1 MASFNPIRTR
11 GLKVRGTVRLTAV
24 QGAVQGF
31 ELGSSSSGLAYGLAQ
46 ALAWG
51 QAHSLHLGY
60 SDAIPDIPVF
70 ATGELKADGS
80 LVDIS
85 RLQSKV
91 HHACDFAKAQGWGS
105 DTPESPAFYILA
117 PEGSLEAASSSVEW
131 SVLTQRVVSLGGQIV
146 GVTHL
151 REALRLLLGER
162 FDGGKHSSHHQGFL
176 GLEPISYENQSHF
189 MGREMLVK
197 QMQSYC
203 RLARDEGQV
212 FCVQGPSGSGKSS
225 AVMAGLLPALEK
237 ESQGQ
242 LAYRH
247 TVVRPGGFDSVD
259 ALLLALL
266 GTLTKDEQ
274 QVAQWLPLTETPKA
288 FAKAVGEYLCQ
299 SVAEEAP
306 TPLWVIDQYEE
317 LFTQPLIPRSE
328 AHQLFA
334 CLSALAKERCI
345 LIVMVLR
352 REYYDEL
359 EGPYHITF
367 PLKTYIPPTELSDIV
382 GSQVDYHELSLQSE
396 LKSDTQ
402 DQRPHLLKRMID
414 DAAGKP
420 LTTVALMLKLM
431 YEQMKAENPTGDMMT
446 HAHYESLGGIDGV
459 MAKQVALA
467 IESGTEG
474 LNEVEQERALHGFF
488 EAFVGIDEDK
498 LPVARVLP
506 KAHLSHYSDQV
517 QALIRAFMDKGLVV
531 DANTGSTRRLKLAH
545 DSLLGST
552 VHEGESRASWPD
564 LETWFHRHEAYLT
577 WLGQISL
584 PYSLWLSREGEVMT
598 PEMPISEAM
607 LESGDIFIG
616 KDTIASMVL
625 KQYLEQCRAYY
636 SREVYCAFLDER
648 WCVPHPVIEL
658 SEAQRQGRMSHY
670 KLTYHGEQLKVLTHC
685 HSSGALK
692 ADKERSNAAKWVYD
706 YAMKNDERQLHEI
719 TEYDERGQLL
729 RTIEVKFTEERNRAR
744 LSFKAATTSGKQ
756 FATDSYAKAGQG
768 LLFELDDDR
777 KLRARSQ
784 ITQEQLVVD
793 ASGRVKL
800 REYFNSYHAPTGN
813 GHGVYGISYEYDANG
828 LMSEQHYLG
837 CGGVPTSVKGVSA
850 RYQRRDATTG
860 SVLKTEYRGLDGEL
874 VISPEY
880 FAYISSKYDG
890 CGNVIEQAYFGV
902 DGEPCLNKD
911 GVARI
916 TWGYDAQGRVIVLAY
931 FGVDG
936 KAYQSKY
943 GVERATVEYD
953 AQGRVIEESYFG
965 VDDQPCLAICGVARV
980 TLQYDAQGNEEKRA
994 FLGVDGKLCLDKN
1007 GVASIISEY
1016 DARGNVIEQAYL
1028 GIDGEACLHKVNG
1041 MARVTLKYDA
1051 QGNVIEEAFFGVDD
1065 KACLSKYGFAR
1076 ATFEYDVQGN
1086 VIEEAYFGVDG
1097 KPGSHKIKGIARLAV
1112 EYDPQGNVIEEAFF
1126 GVDDKACLS
1135 KYGFARAT
1143 LEYDPQG
1150 NVIEEAFFG
1159 VDRKPCLSKG
1169 GPSLIRFYY
1178 GNYSRVI
1185 RQELFDTHRQPLS
1198 GSLGPAQIVFIRD
1211 DMGALTEKH
1220 FLNAK
1225 GNLVKLTTQKF
1236 CKIKYKD
1243 CPKTGIR
1250 KAYHYAIKNRKEK
1263 LINSLTRDAN
1273 ADEI

>member
-1 MASFNPIRTR
+1 MPIYMMTSQSTLYQVECTVSEPALDERGGSPFVQTELDIDTKKALLLWGGGNELSDAEKALRKESFNQQSSYLSQSGKGAMASFNPIRTR

-274 QVAQWLPLTETPKA
+274 QVAQWLSLKNKIMSRDENQSDAQAKA
-288 FAKAVGEYLCQ
+288 LAKAVGEYVCQ

-446 HAHYESLGGIDGV
+446 HAHYEVLGGIDGV
-459 MAKQVALA
+459 MARQAELA
-467 IESGTEG
+467 IKEGTQG
-474 LNEVEQERALHGFF
+474 LGDSEKERALHGFF

-498 LPVARVLP
+498 QLVAKILP
-506 KAHLSHYSDQV
+506 KSYLSHYSDDV
-517 QALIRAFMDKGLVV
+517 RDLTNAFMDKGLIV
-531 DANTGSTRRLKLAH
+531 DASTDGALRLKLAH
-545 DSLLGST
+545 DSLLGSIIG
-552 VHEGESRASWPD
+552 EGENQPIWPRLNEWLKRYQEYLIWLWQIGLSYTLWMRREDKEIMTNLMTLDKTQLSAGQKFSR
-564 LETWFHRHEAYLT
+564 
-577 WLGQISL
+577 
-584 PYSLWLSREGEVMT
+584 
-598 PEMPISEAM
+598 
-607 LESGDIFIG
+607 IG
-616 KDTIASMVL
+616 NIAS
-625 KQYLEQCRAYY
+625 KQLQVYLEQCQEQYQRV
-636 SREVYCAFLDER
+636 VYCSFLDER
-648 WCVPHPVIEL
+648 WCVPHPI
-658 SEAQRQGRMSHY
+658 
-670 KLTYHGEQLKVLTHC
+670 KLLT
-685 HSSGALK
+685 
-692 ADKERSNAAKWVYD
+692 
-706 YAMKNDERQLHEI
+706 
-719 TEYDERGQLL
+719 
-729 RTIEVKFTEERNRAR
+729 EVE
-744 LSFKAATTSGKQ
+744 
-756 FATDSYAKAGQG
+756 
-768 LLFELDDDR
+768 
-777 KLRARSQ
+777 
-784 ITQEQLVVD
+784 TQDL
-793 ASGRVKL
+793 
-800 REYFNSYHAPTGN
+800 
-813 GHGVYGISYEYDANG
+813 
-828 LMSEQHYLG
+828 
-837 CGGVPTSVKGVSA
+837 
-850 RYQRRDATTG
+850 
-860 SVLKTEYRGLDGEL
+860 
-874 VISPEY
+874 
-880 FAYISSKYDG
+880 FAYYRL
-890 CGNVIEQAYFGV
+890 EYE
-902 DGEPCLNKD
+902 GERL
-911 GVARI
+911 
-916 TWGYDAQGRVIVLAY
+916 
-931 FGVDG
+931 
-936 KAYQSKY
+936 
-943 GVERATVEYD
+943 
-953 AQGRVIEESYFG
+953 
-965 VDDQPCLAICGVARV
+965 
-980 TLQYDAQGNEEKRA
+980 KRLIRCYLTTN
-994 FLGVDGKLCLDKN
+994 F
-1007 GVASIISEY
+1007 IIM
-1016 DARGNVIEQAYL
+1016 L
-1028 GIDGEACLHKVNG
+1028 L
-1041 MARVTLKYDA
+1041 TLK
-1051 QGNVIEEAFFGVDD
+1051 
-1065 KACLSKYGFAR
+1065 S
-1076 ATFEYDVQGN
+1076 
-1086 VIEEAYFGVDG
+1086 
-1097 KPGSHKIKGIARLAV
+1097 S
-1112 EYDPQGNVIEEAFF
+1112 
-1126 GVDDKACLS
+1126 
-1135 KYGFARAT
+1135 
-1143 LEYDPQG
+1143 
-1150 NVIEEAFFG
+1150 
-1159 VDRKPCLSKG
+1159 
-1169 GPSLIRFYY
+1169 
-1178 GNYSRVI
+1178 
-1185 RQELFDTHRQPLS
+1185 
-1198 GSLGPAQIVFIRD
+1198 
-1211 DMGALTEKH
+1211 
-1220 FLNAK
+1220 
-1225 GNLVKLTTQKF
+1225 NLLV
-1236 CKIKYKD
+1236 
-1243 CPKTGIR
+1243 R
-1250 KAYHYAIKNRKEK
+1250 
-1263 LINSLTRDAN
+1263 
-1273 ADEI
+1273 